1 MLIISKLNK
10 ATKQS
15 FNGLKNAIQTQW
27 AFKMECALLL
37 ISVPLAFYIASS
49 AVEYILLIGSVLLI
63 LAIEIVNSSIE
74 VTVNRIGMDY
84 HELSGLAKDLASA
97 AVFIAIVNAVLVW
110 GILLAF

>member
-1 MLIISKLNK
+1 M
-10 ATKQS
+10 
-15 FNGLKNAIQTQW
+15 GLE
-27 AFKMECALLL
+27 MECALLL